1 MSVPSPCNTHA
12 PPSQLRAKRWQSGD
26 WEPSRGWG
34 PCPCLTQGLQFP
46 VTPTLPSRLR
56 LLGQVGGS
64 WGQAFIRH
72 LLHARHWHSAFLE
85 SSNNP
90 VGGSGEKTGPEG
102 SRPPRATLLRGSPPA
117 SSPAGTGRRSG
128 LWDSRDRRTRR
139 RSRPKVAATSA
150 APISGTSIRS
160 GSRNRKSMIVTRKRK
175 GHPTGEAQRAE
186 AGSGAEAKVGCSPKC
201 RSASGAFGHL
211 GLGPLIC
218 LPQPVLHAR
227 SMGQLPGLAAG
238 RPQGVWSP

>member
-46 VTPTLPSRLR
+46 VTPTLLSRLR

-64 WGQAFIRH
+64 WGQAFIGH

-150 APISGTSIRS
+150 APISGTCILRGGARWLLPRS
-160 GSRNRKSMIVTRKRK
+160 PMWGGAKRL
-175 GHPTGEAQRAE
+175 PWFPAE
-186 AGSGAEAKVGCSPKC
+186 FGGTVHAPLIGGACLLEGG
-201 RSASGAFGHL
+201 GAFW
-211 GLGPLIC
+211 
-218 LPQPVLHAR
+218 QPGA
-227 SMGQLPGLAAG
+227 
-238 RPQGVWSP
+238 PQGFRIP